1 MFQSSFL
8 FIYIIINTE
17 GGFINTKLVFS
28 IGICFMS
35 THLFVWNSR
44 NCARQTLKYFI
55 RSNKMFV
62 HMVVT

>member
-8 FIYIIINTE
+8 FTYIIINTE

-35 THLFVWNSR
+35 TYLFEIHGTVPDR
-44 NCARQTLKYFI
+44 R
-55 RSNKMFV
+55 
-62 HMVVT
+62 